1 MRQIL
6 TFTLALCLLAL
17 SPTPGL
23 AYRAGD
29 RGASNIAPDTRFGRT
44 PMARQPYPYL
54 YPVNPPLYRQEQR
67 QRRENEVPEGEPPPA
82 KPENEPPARER
93 PPVKPKFIEVK

>member
-6 TFTLALCLLAL
+6 TTSLALFLLAL
-17 SPTPGL
+17 WAAPGV
-23 AYRAGD
+23 AYRPGD
-29 RGASNIAPDTRFGRT
+29 RGASNIAPGTRFGRT
-44 PMARQPYPYL
+44 PMARKPYPYL

-67 QRRENEVPEGEPPPA
+67 QRQEYEVPEDEPPPA
-82 KPENEPPARER
+82 KPENEPPARKR